1 MNISGNGCA
10 GGGGG
15 TGVEKLVTFPL
26 CSANSLMT
34 VTVSCHILT
43 DKNKFIKSVN
53 SSRSSSSSNSGNIN
67 GRKCLH

>member
-1 MNISGNGCA
+1 MNISGNGS
-10 GGGGG
+10 GSGGGG

-26 CSANSLMT
+26 CSTNSLMT

-53 SSRSSSSSNSGNIN
+53 SSSSSSNSGNIN